1 DEASGTLRL
10 RFHTAVEPYGGI
22 EGHHLIDQQMNEFI
36 MKDCSVLFS
45 GEIAALTAPRSDC
58 RGHAADQLPNTGL
71 AFGSPSFAVEILGS
85 DDVCSGHRPAF
96 RHFYVLLFK
105 YDFTRFIPN
114 RGSPVFPFDRVVG
127 RHALPREVAPEFK
140 PLFARCPAPISIGF
154 SLEDFLFHV
163 VLLPYIVLFET
174 DCARYRGVG
183 TDQVQ
188 EPGALKRHK
197 IREFLCLFVAALIDE
212 AFFDRVPG

>member
-1 DEASGTLRL
+1 
-10 RFHTAVEPYGGI
+10 
-22 EGHHLIDQQMNEFI
+22 MNEFI
-36 MKDCSVLFS
+36 MKDCSVLFTA
-45 GEIAALTAPRSDC
+45 EIAALPAPRSDC

-71 AFGSPSFAVEILGS
+71 AFGSPSFAVEIFGS
-85 DDVCSGHRPAF
+85 DDVGSGHRPAF
-96 RHFYVLLFK
+96 RHLYVLLFK
-105 YDFTRFIPN
+105 YDFARFIRN
-114 RGSPVFPFDRVVG
+114 RGSPVFPFDCVVG
-127 RHALPREVAPEFK
+127 RHALTREVAPEFQ

-188 EPGALKRHK
+188 TCGAVDGSDELKKARVKPIPRNGSPPGCSSHAAREGSDPCFPLICA
-197 IREFLCLFVAALIDE
+197 IRGYFSRRDL
-212 AFFDRVPG
+212 P